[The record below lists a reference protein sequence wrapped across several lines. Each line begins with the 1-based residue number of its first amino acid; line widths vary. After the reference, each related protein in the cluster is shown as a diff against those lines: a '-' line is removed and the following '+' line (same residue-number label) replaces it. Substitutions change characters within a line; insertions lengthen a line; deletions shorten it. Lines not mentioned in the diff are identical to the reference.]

1 MIGTKRQRAK
11 YVVGDFFSTNL
22 ACLLF
27 NVVRYYFDNQIVAD
41 YGSLTRFL
49 SSPMVVVGQ
58 VVFPLVLLGVYYL
71 SGYYNVRIDI
81 IETWIVKIFNIT
93 NAFVN
98 KNQIK
103 LTNHDY

>member
-27 NVVRYYFDNQIVAD
+27 NIVRYYFDSQIIAD

-58 VVFPLVLLGVYYL
+58 VVFPLVLLGVY
-71 SGYYNVRIDI
+71 
-81 IETWIVKIFNIT
+81 
-93 NAFVN
+93 
-98 KNQIK
+98 
-103 LTNHDY
+103 